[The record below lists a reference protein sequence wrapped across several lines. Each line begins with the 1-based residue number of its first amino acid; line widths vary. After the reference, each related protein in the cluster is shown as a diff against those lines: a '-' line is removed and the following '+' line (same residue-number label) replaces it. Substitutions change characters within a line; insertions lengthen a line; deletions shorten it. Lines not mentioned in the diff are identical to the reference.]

1 MDGATIIIIEI
12 ARPCRLLFQLYEIRN
27 IADGS
32 DASTT
37 PQVLEN
43 HIIVYIS
50 ILLLLQVK
58 RFGEELDGCI
68 VRRRMVSC
76 YLNNLK
82 PRYRIW
88 SNFVQLILIKLL
100 FVVFLYDQ
108 NSPRHTCMKN
118 QRLCQLFPEL
128 LEKIRSQV
136 HLLLLCIINSKM
148 CRNEMCPADLT
159 ERVDKKELLLVVT
172 H

>member
-43 HIIVYIS
+43 HIIVYKS
-50 ILLLLQVK
+50 ILLLQVK
-58 RFGEELDGCI
+58 RFGEELEGCI

-76 YLNNLK
+76 YVNNLK
-82 PRYRIW
+82 PR
-88 SNFVQLILIKLL
+88 F
-100 FVVFLYDQ
+100 
-108 NSPRHTCMKN
+108 
-118 QRLCQLFPEL
+118 
-128 LEKIRSQV
+128 
-136 HLLLLCIINSKM
+136 
-148 CRNEMCPADLT
+148 RN
-159 ERVDKKELLLVVT
+159 
-172 H
+172 